1 MKAYVNFEL
10 ETPEDFAAFVSVF
23 GTVVKSNR
31 ADVQAEPIRQ
41 PAPEPEKR
49 IAAPVDEKPAK
60 PAKAAKAKPVDPEPV
75 DPQAD
80 AIGEDE
86 TEVEE
91 IDKALVARELRAF
104 MAERG
109 STGPKDALA
118 VLKKFGVTTFD
129 ALPEES
135 YAKFLSALKQ

>member
-1 MKAYVNFEL
+1 M
-10 ETPEDFAAFVSVF
+10 SVF
-23 GTVVKSNR
+23 GAVVKSGR
-31 ADVQAEPIRQ
+31 ADVSAEPIRQ

-49 IAAPVDEKPAK
+49 IAAPAEPKPAK
-60 PAKAAKAKPVDPEPV
+60 PAKAKAAPEPEPEPEET
-75 DPQAD
+75 D
-80 AIGEDE
+80 EDE